1 MAREIYEQY
10 FRAAEAMP
18 RGVVAK
24 IRNIVQQLEAAC
36 AMQISQVRVRLFKPC
51 CFHGAVEDSNS
62 PTTKDS
68 PMEELFLLLAVWFDC
83 VVSSYH
89 FLLVDCC
96 SFRMLMVRWLGL
108 RTWGWASRSW
118 SSCWEMN
125 TRCPH
130 MNSSPVAWSKL
141 YSTSSTM

>member
-36 AMQISQVRVRLFKPC
+36 AMQISQVRVRLLKPC

-62 PTTKDS
+62 PTTKDA
-68 PMEELFLLLAVWFDC
+68 PLEELFLLLAI
-83 VVSSYH
+83 
-89 FLLVDCC
+89 
-96 SFRMLMVRWLGL
+96 
-108 RTWGWASRSW
+108 
-118 SSCWEMN
+118 
-125 TRCPH
+125 
-130 MNSSPVAWSKL
+130 
-141 YSTSSTM
+141 